1 MVQSNKLNVKSYHNC
16 SRTVRSSRYI
26 VFDRKSIPIVA
37 CSMQKTKNKLMF
49 TTAQIAS
56 INTVRYSNISGD
68 KTKNREGLQQ
78 EQQRLKVFQEKMLA
92 I

>member
-1 MVQSNKLNVKSYHNC
+1 
-16 SRTVRSSRYI
+16 
-26 VFDRKSIPIVA
+26 
-37 CSMQKTKNKLMF
+37 MQKTKNKLMF

-68 KTKNREGLQQ
+68 KTQNREGLQQ
-78 EQQRLKVFQEKMLA
+78 EQQRLKVFQKKMLA